1 MSRMAD
7 PPTLKRAAFLDR
19 DGVINHD
26 VGYIH
31 KPADF
36 AWIDGAR
43 AAIRRLNDL
52 GALVFVVTN
61 QAGIARGMYGEADV
75 VALHQWVNMELAAD
89 GARVDS
95 FYFCPHHP
103 TAGNGPY
110 SVTCTCRKPAPGM
123 LMRAAA
129 EWPVDLGAS
138 FLIGDRDTDLA
149 AAEAAG
155 VRGFQFAG
163 GNLHDFLDGVL
174 GTVSWSKPIA

>member
-1 MSRMAD
+1 MPSTPMLR
-7 PPTLKRAAFLDR
+7 PAAFLDR

-36 AWIDGAR
+36 VWIDGAR

-61 QAGIARGMYGEADV
+61 QAGIARGMYQEADV
-75 VALHQWVNMELAAD
+75 IALHQWINAALTAE
-89 GARVDS
+89 GARVDA
-95 FYFCPHHP
+95 FYYCPHHP
-103 TAGNGPY
+103 SAGNGPY
-110 SVTCTCRKPAPGM
+110 AVSCTCRKPAPGM

-138 FLIGDRDTDLA
+138 FLIGDRDSDLEA
-149 AAEAAG
+149 ADAAG

-163 GNLHDFLDGVL
+163 GNLDAFLDGVL
-174 GTVSWSKPIA
+174 TVLSWNKPRA